1 MSENSQPDLLVR
13 PEKLMSELGIKKD
26 SYYRD
31 IRFLNIKPIRDAQG
45 KVWLTPEDAERIKH
59 LRSYVEKNGKRKGF
73 SEIIK
78 SDNKAHRF
86 ADSCGMVEKTR
97 EATAEGA
104 ASLTTSNSSSSS
116 SLAVEDIYVEPEQ
129 PTEQFDVN
137 DLMRSA
143 AELKAREVA
152 MPDLIKRAIAD
163 QMTEDEL
170 PSDLKEKVKNAREA
184 ANPQFTPTEVAS
196 KLLSQWRAGKGG

>member
-1 MSENSQPDLLVR
+1 MSENSLPLSLVR
-13 PEKLMSELGIKKD
+13 PEELMEELGIKKD

-31 IRFLNIKPIRDAQG
+31 IRFLNIKPIRDEKG

-86 ADSCGMVEKTR
+86 SDSCEMK
-97 EATAEGA
+97 EGA
-104 ASLTTSNSSSSS
+104 LSVNSVSAASVTTSNSSSS
-116 SLAVEDIYVEPEQ
+116 LVQEDIYVQ
-129 PTEQFDVN
+129 PSPLTEQFEVN
-137 DLMRSA
+137 GLMRSA

-184 ANPQFTPTEVAS
+184 ANPSFTPTEVAS